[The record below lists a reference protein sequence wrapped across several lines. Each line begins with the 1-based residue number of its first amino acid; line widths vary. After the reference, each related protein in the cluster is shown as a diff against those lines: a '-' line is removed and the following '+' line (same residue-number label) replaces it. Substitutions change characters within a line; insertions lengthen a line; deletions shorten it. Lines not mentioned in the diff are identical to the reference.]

1 MAVYLNNRFVNDA
14 DAMLHVSD
22 LSIQRGYAVFD
33 FFRATD
39 GMPLFMQDHLD
50 RFFASSAAMHL
61 PLKQSREEL
70 ADIIIELLKRTAVPV
85 AGIKIMITGGYSP
98 DLYQPAEPN
107 LFITCSPVKVST
119 EADFNKGINI
129 ITYEHQREMPHI
141 KSINYQTAIW
151 LQPLLKEK
159 KIDDVLY
166 FKNNIVTEFPRNNLF
181 MLTADDKLVTPA
193 HNILLG
199 VTRKKILAL
208 AADMIA
214 VEERD
219 ITVDELFTAR
229 ELFLTSTMKRILPV
243 INIDGQ
249 QIAEGRPGSFTKRIY
264 QKFGELEE
272 RLVQP
277 VSL

>member
-1 MAVYLNNRFVNDA
+1 MAVYLNNQFVDNEDA
-14 DAMLHVSD
+14 VLHVSD

-33 FFRATD
+33 FFRATH

-61 PLKQSREEL
+61 PVKQSREEL
-70 ADIIIELLKRTAVPV
+70 AGVIMELLKRTAVPV
-85 AGIKIMITGGYSP
+85 AGIKMMITGGYSP

-107 LFITCSPVKVST
+107 LFITCDPIKISS
-119 EADFNKGINI
+119 EADFNKGITA
-129 ITYEHQREMPHI
+129 ITYEHQRDMPHI
-141 KSINYQTAIW
+141 KSINYQLAIW

-159 KIDDVLY
+159 KADDVLY
-166 FKNNIVTEFPRNNLF
+166 FKNNIVTEFPRSNLF

-199 VTRKKILAL
+199 ITRKKILAM

-229 ELFLTSTMKRILPV
+229 ELFLTSTIKRILPV
-243 INIDGQ
+243 INIDGKPV
-249 QIAEGRPGSFTKRIY
+249 ANGRPGSFTKRIY

-272 RLVQP
+272 RLVQA

>member
-1 MAVYLNNRFVNDA
+1 MAVYLNNQFVDNEDA
-14 DAMLHVSD
+14 VLHVSD

-33 FFRATD
+33 FFRATH

-61 PLKQSREEL
+61 PVKQSREEL
-70 ADIIIELLKRTAVPV
+70 ADIIMELLKRTAIPV
-85 AGIKIMITGGYSP
+85 AGIKMMITGGYSP
-98 DLYQPAEPN
+98 DLYQPTEPN
-107 LFITCSPVKVST
+107 LFITCSPIKVST
-119 EADFNKGINI
+119 EADFNKGIHA
-129 ITYEHQREMPHI
+129 ITYEYQRDMPHI
-141 KSINYQTAIW
+141 KSINYQLALW

-159 KIDDVLY
+159 KADDVLY

-199 VTRKKILAL
+199 VTRKKIIAL

-229 ELFLTSTMKRILPV
+229 ELFLSSSMKRILPV
-243 INIDGQ
+243 INIDGKPVADGQ
-249 QIAEGRPGSFTKRIY
+249 PGSFTKRIY
-264 QKFGELEE
+264 QKFRDLEE
-272 RLVQP
+272 RLVQA